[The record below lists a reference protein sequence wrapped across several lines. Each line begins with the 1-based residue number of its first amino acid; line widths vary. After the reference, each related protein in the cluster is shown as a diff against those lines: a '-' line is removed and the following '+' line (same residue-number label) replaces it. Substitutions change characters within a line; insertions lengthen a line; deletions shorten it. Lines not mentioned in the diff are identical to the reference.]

1 MNQQLPD
8 KVLRELVRGASKIYQ
23 NMCYGSMVTGD
34 YNSAEAI
41 SKTMV
46 KYVEENYPDEYRPMK
61 VEIEEYE

>member
-41 SKTMV
+41 SKTMSNQSASKKLNNSTNR
-46 KYVEENYPDEYRPMK
+46 KYILNPFT
-61 VEIEEYE
+61 